1 MDDQRISELGGQG
14 SLWAL
19 GSLWAFNRTEE
30 IRSDDVTI
38 STQGEVNASV
48 GPLVRLKDGHDLR

>member
-1 MDDQRISELGGQG
+1 MDDQRNTELGGQG
-14 SLWAL
+14 SLWV
-19 GSLWAFNRTEE
+19 FNRREE